1 MSLIGVTKPSIGRCS
16 ITIFDRLNN
25 GGCIDTGEG

>member
-1 MSLIGVTKPSIGRCS
+1 MSLIGVTKPSAGQCS